1 MQYVDDLS
9 VSLSWKP
16 GRYLEAVL
24 LLVAFSIVPTVS
36 RGQNAPAPAAAP
48 AKPTTEKQ
56 DAAVRAHMRNV
67 NYRFTDNVAVRIK
80 WLNGA
85 LIPVGS
91 HEFPV
96 LDDKN
101 SFHLRVDA
109 AEIAVMPADL
119 SNILNSYVFARPHAP
134 LVGISVV
141 ISNGQIKIKGKL
153 HDKGGIPFES
163 IATLSPTPDGKVRV
177 HSDKIKALHVPMK
190 GLMDAF
196 GVEVDDLIKTGKV
209 PGVEAE
215 ENDLIL
221 DLGQILPPPHI
232 EGKVTAIRIE
242 GNAIVENFGTEE
254 KKPAAKLQN
263 ANYVSLQG
271 SQLRIGKLTMTDTD
285 IILNDLDPGD
295 PLDLY
300 LDHYKEQLAA
310 GYTKIAP
317 TFQVRAFVRDFDK
330 LGKPKAPTATKNPGE
345 PGTP

>member
-16 GRYLEAVL
+16 GRYLEAVF

-67 NYRFTDNVAVRIK
+67 NYRFTDNVAVHIK

-101 SFHLRVDA
+101 SFHIRVDT
-109 AEIAVMPADL
+109 AEIAVMPDDL

-153 HDKGGIPFES
+153 HDKGDIPFES

-190 GLMDAF
+190 GLMNAF

-254 KKPAAKLQN
+254 KKPAAEAPERKLRVAPRQS
-263 ANYVSLQG
+263 APHWKIDDDRYGHHPQRSGSGRSAGLVSGSLQRAARRG
-271 SQLRIGKLTMTDTD
+271 VHKNCADLPSARLCKRLRQTG
-285 IILNDLDPGD
+285 
-295 PLDLY
+295 
-300 LDHYKEQLAA
+300 
-310 GYTKIAP
+310 
-317 TFQVRAFVRDFDK
+317 
-330 LGKPKAPTATKNPGE
+330 
-345 PGTP
+345 